1 MLFLSIHYHHQD
13 KTSCSPDTFDH
24 LAKDE
29 KNKTKLG
36 CFATK
41 ISSFSTA
48 CSTPPTWARMDR
60 WLKQPL
66 ARLSHRGFSGNLPSR
81 CSKLLRTA
89 RKQSSLQEF
98 SHGTYP
104 AVGKAE
110 SGNSASTATGEA
122 EKHQQVGTTCL
133 VLTSMAISVQMRVA
147 RGETEGRT
155 VCWNC

>member
-1 MLFLSIHYHHQD
+1 MRRAAVPLNSLNHQD
-13 KTSCSPDTFDH
+13 KISCFPDSFDH

-29 KNKTKLG
+29 KNKTKFG

-48 CSTPPTWARMDR
+48 CSMPPTWAFLFPHARMDR

-66 ARLSHRGFSGNLPSR
+66 ARLSHRGFSNLPSL
-81 CSKLLRTA
+81 CSKLPRLA

-98 SHGTYP
+98 SHGTSP

-110 SGNSASTATGEA
+110 SGNSASTVIGKA
-122 EKHQQVGTTCL
+122 EEES
-133 VLTSMAISVQMRVA
+133 TSGYHMPSSYQYGYQCADKGCQ
-147 RGETEGRT
+147 RG
-155 VCWNC
+155 N

>member
-1 MLFLSIHYHHQD
+1 MTGVSRGSHCSWPRAAVFDRPQGAIFLPPPSQSWNRRPVLFLSIHYHHQD
-13 KTSCSPDTFDH
+13 KISCFPDTFDH

-48 CSTPPTWARMDR
+48 CSTPPTWAFLFPCARMDR

-66 ARLSHRGFSGNLPSR
+66 ARLSHRSFSGNLPLL

-89 RKQSSLQEF
+89 RK
-98 SHGTYP
+98 
-104 AVGKAE
+104 
-110 SGNSASTATGEA
+110 
-122 EKHQQVGTTCL
+122 
-133 VLTSMAISVQMRVA
+133 
-147 RGETEGRT
+147 
-155 VCWNC
+155 